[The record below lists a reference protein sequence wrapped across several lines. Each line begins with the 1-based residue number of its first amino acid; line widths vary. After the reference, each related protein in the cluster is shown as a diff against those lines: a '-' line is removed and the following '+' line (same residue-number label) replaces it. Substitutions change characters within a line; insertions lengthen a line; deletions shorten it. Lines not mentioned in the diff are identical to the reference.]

1 MSCADFLIIGGGIA
15 GASVAY
21 RLAPHGAV
29 VLLEREVQPG
39 MHATGRSAAFFAESY
54 GGPRVQPLTAASR
67 RFLEGPPGVF
77 GDVPVMTPRGALYIA
92 RSDQM
97 DRLEQMF
104 AAYEGAIGGLRRLG
118 PDEVLEKVA
127 FLRPGYVAGGLF
139 EPGCRDLDVA
149 ALHQGFL
156 RGLKAAGGTVMRDAE
171 VRGLSRANGRWLAET
186 AQGAVEGRVVVNAAG
201 AWGDA
206 VARMA
211 GARPVGL
218 VPKRRTVITF
228 RAPPGV
234 SHGSWPLTLDI
245 GEQFYFKPETGRI
258 LASPADE
265 TPVPPCDAQPEEW
278 DVALTVDRLQKAT
291 ALEVPGIENKWAGL
305 RTFAPDNVPVVGYDP
320 DVAGFFWCCGQG
332 GFGIQTAPALSQ
344 LAASSALGSP
354 MPDALAKHGVRP
366 QAYAPGRFGNEYAVA
381 SPFSIT
387 FSLRRSVKKG

>member
-1 MSCADFLIIGGGIA
+1 MSCADFVIIGGGIA

-21 RLAPHGAV
+21 RLAPHGSV

-54 GGPRVQPLTAASR
+54 GGPQVMPLTMASR
-67 RFLEGPPGVF
+67 RFFESPPEGF
-77 GDVPVMTPRGALYIA
+77 SDVSLMTPRGAIYIA
-92 RSDQM
+92 RADQM
-97 DRLEQMF
+97 DSLERML
-104 AAYEGAIGGLRRLG
+104 ATYNGAIGGLKRLSG
-118 PDEVLEKVA
+118 HEVLAKIEI
-127 FLRPGYVAGGLF
+127 LRPDYVAGGLF

-156 RGLKAAGGTVMRDAE
+156 RGLKAAGGELMLDAE
-171 VRGLSRANGRWLAET
+171 VRELSRANGRWLVET

-201 AWGDA
+201 AWGDE

-228 RAPPGV
+228 QAPPDV
-234 SHGSWPLTLDI
+234 AHGSWPLTLDI
-245 GEQFYFKPETGRI
+245 DEQFYFKPETGRI

-265 TPVPPCDAQPEEW
+265 TPVPPSDAQPEEW
-278 DVALTVDRLQKAT
+278 DIAVTVDRLQKAT
-291 ALEVPGIENKWAGL
+291 TLEVPRIENKWAGL

-320 DVAGFFWCCGQG
+320 DVEDFFWCCGQG

-344 LAASSALGSP
+344 LGAYLALGRP
-354 MPDALAKHGVRP
+354 IPGELAEHEVRP
-366 QAYAPGRFGNEYAVA
+366 EIYAPGRFRDEYAVA
-381 SPFSIT
+381 
-387 FSLRRSVKKG
+387 